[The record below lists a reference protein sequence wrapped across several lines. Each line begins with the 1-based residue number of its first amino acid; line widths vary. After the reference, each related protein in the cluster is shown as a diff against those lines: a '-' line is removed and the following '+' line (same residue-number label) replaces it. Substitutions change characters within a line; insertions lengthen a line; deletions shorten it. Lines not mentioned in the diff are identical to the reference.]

1 MKDHFMVFCSNEY
14 TQEITHNAI
23 LISSLV
29 QHIDKLIILSLV
41 THFQLMFMIHLDEVL
56 KFYGNHTRCIASE
69 FHTLHVYPIAYGGL
83 LFVSIKTIP
92 LDLWETK

>member
-14 TQEITHNAI
+14 THEITHNVI

-29 QHIDKLIILSLV
+29 QHIDKLILRLV
-41 THFQLMFMIHLDEVL
+41 THFQLMFMIHLDE
-56 KFYGNHTRCIASE
+56 FYGNHTRCIASE